1 MYLTIISSGER
12 NWNALVPELH
22 CVVTASNRE
31 ELLKLAGESIAVA
44 LEDRPHHIAQ
54 IQSLEDLGTDLRADL
69 DGSEEI
75 VFLNPAPMNPVSLEI
90 EHALNNAQVSQAELA
105 RRIGSSR
112 SAVNRLVNPFYWGHS
127 LDVLRRV
134 AEALGSEVQVKF
146 AAKAS

>member
-22 CVVTASNRE
+22 CVVTAPTRE
-31 ELLKLAGESIAVA
+31 DLLKLARESISVA
-44 LEDRPHHIAQ
+44 LEDVPVSAPRIV
-54 IQSLEDLGTDLRADL
+54 SLSQLSLGLRADL

-75 VFLNPAPMNPVSLEI
+75 LFLEPAPMNPVSLEI
-90 EHALNNAQVSQAELA
+90 EQALSKAGLSQAELA

-112 SAVNRLVNPFYWGHS
+112 SAVSRLTNPFYWGHS

-134 AEALGSEVQVKF
+134 AEALNSELQVKF
-146 AAKAS
+146 TAKAS